1 MQQVRKQVFFHLLD
15 CGHAILRGDG
25 VRCPVDDLNSRSGL
39 PVCKVMPVRHL
50 APRIAN
56 PP

>member
-1 MQQVRKQVFFHLLD
+1 MQQVRKHVFFHPLD

-25 VRCPVDDLNSRSGL
+25 VRCPMDDLNSRSGL